1 MKKKTVGLIWF
12 FVYFVIGAYF
22 LNSGIL
28 YYDMPENIV
37 AIDKFIRII
46 GGALIIFGGINHLR
60 ASKKK
65 KIKHSE

>member
-1 MKKKTVGLIWF
+1 MKKKTINFLWF
-12 FVYFVIGAYF
+12 LVYFVIGAYF

-28 YYDMPENIV
+28 YYDMPENVV
-37 AIDKFIRII
+37 AIDKFIRIA

-65 KIKHSE
+65 KTKHSE